1 MYINVS
7 FLFIWAFVPSVPWF
21 QVSVTAQWPLH
32 AVFYLDFSE
41 FSFKRAGPSL
51 LKPSSSQDPRTA
63 GFLSKSPLWLT
74 FSAGHCM
81 VAISALAH
89 LQAGIPAVADLTTS
103 TCRWFLVWTPRAK
116 HAMETR
122 GPGLTTSVSQN
133 QHVVSSPSSSSQ
145 EMAVPCGWL
154 LTAASFSYLRS
165 FYLDPK
171 PHVQLMAEM
180 ANCGKYG

>member
-1 MYINVS
+1 M
-7 FLFIWAFVPSVPWF
+7 
-21 QVSVTAQWPLH
+21 TAQWPLH
-32 AVFYLDFSE
+32 AAFCLDFSE
-41 FSFKRAGPSL
+41 FSFEGAGPSL
-51 LKPSSSQDPRTA
+51 LKPSSSQDPHTA
-63 GFLSKSPLWLT
+63 GFLSSKSPLWLP

-89 LQAGIPAVADLTTS
+89 LQVGIPPVADLTMS
-103 TCRWFLVWTPRAK
+103 TCWWFLVWTPRTK
-116 HAMETR
+116 HAMEPR
-122 GPGLTTSVSQN
+122 GPGLTTSVSQS

-145 EMAVPCGWL
+145 GMAVPCGWL
-154 LTAASFSYLRS
+154 LIAASSSYLRS